1 MIFLSFFFLLKKLV
15 QIYQCYA
22 VLEIIQK
29 RERGGGGGRG
39 LGRERGRKGGD
50 RRGGM
55 ETRGGERKMEKKQNK
70 TFFNSLSLYFPT
82 APPQNPFA
90 AAHSAASATPAA
102 YTLGST
108 AGVRFS
114 TSFCH
119 SQGVKGKGE
128 PANLPG

>member
-1 MIFLSFFFLLKKLV
+1 MVVAVVLVVAVPYSSLDLPFSFLCACVELAISR
-15 QIYQCYA
+15 A
-22 VLEIIQK
+22 VGWK
-29 RERGGGGGRG
+29 RAE
-39 LGRERGRKGGD
+39 EKGRK
-50 RRGGM
+50 
-55 ETRGGERKMEKKQNK
+55 K
-70 TFFNSLSLYFPT
+70 TILKTLSLYFPT

>member
-1 MIFLSFFFLLKKLV
+1 VVVAVVLVVAVPYSSLDLPFSFLCACVELAISR
-15 QIYQCYA
+15 A
-22 VLEIIQK
+22 VGWK
-29 RERGGGGGRG
+29 RAEEKGRW
-39 LGRERGRKGGD
+39 K
-50 RRGGM
+50 
-55 ETRGGERKMEKKQNK
+55 KKQTK
-70 TFFNSLSLYFPT
+70 KILNSLSLYFPT

>member
-29 RERGGGGGRG
+29 RERGGGG
-39 LGRERGRKGGD
+39 KGGD

-55 ETRGGERKMEKKQNK
+55 ETRGGERKMEKKQKK
-70 TFFNSLSLYFPT
+70 TILNSLSLYFPT

-108 AGVRFS
+108 AGVSFS

-119 SQGVKGKGE
+119 SQGVKGKGK